1 MSSDL
6 VILERKGGVSIL
18 TLNRPD
24 DMNAISSALM
34 NRLTECFGSLQD
46 DDESRVAIVT
56 GAGRAFCAG
65 MDLKELSSG
74 GDESTGGKIGN
85 PGAEAIADFAG
96 PIIAAVNGYAV
107 TAGFELALACD
118 LIIASTEAKFADTHA
133 QVGMLPGWGLSQRLP
148 RIIGMPRAMELSLTG
163 NKLTAR
169 QADEWGLVNRVV
181 EPDELMPTCLAL
193 ANDMLSCQPDALRG
207 CKRLMVEGSGM
218 PLAEALAYETREAK
232 AGADQVTATAIG
244 KRRGVVQTRNRAQ

>member
-34 NRLTECFGSLQD
+34 NRLTECFRSLQD
-46 DDESRVAIVT
+46 DDETRVAIVT

-85 PGAEAIADFAG
+85 PVAEAIADFEG

-118 LIIASTEAKFADTHA
+118 LIIASSEAKFADTHA

-169 QADEWGLVNRVV
+169 QANEWGLVNRVV

-232 AGADQVTATAIG
+232 AWADQVTATAIG